1 MKSLHLFVLPLAL
14 CASAACLAAD
24 APAAETG
31 TAQSMKAGIDR
42 DTGRLRALTEQE
54 QSELASREA
63 GSRAAGSELR
73 RVGIRVPQTEAEAQQ
88 TQRVL
93 RNGAVMMD
101 VPMSLM
107 SSLVAERD
115 ADGNLVIRHG
125 NEAHAHDHA
134 GNRVEVAD
142 E

>member
-1 MKSLHLFVLPLAL
+1 MA
-14 CASAACLAAD
+14 
-24 APAAETG
+24 AAEG
-31 TAQSMKAGIDR
+31 
-42 DTGRLRALTEQE
+42 
-54 QSELASREA
+54 

-73 RVGIRVPQTEAEAQQ
+73 RAGIRVPQTEAEALQ
-88 TQRVL
+88 TQRVH
-93 RNGAVMMD
+93 RSGAVTMD

-115 ADGNLVIRHG
+115 ANGNLVIRHA

>member
-14 CASAACLAAD
+14 CASAASLAAD
-24 APAAETG
+24 APAAD
-31 TAQSMKAGIDR
+31 AAPAMKAAIDR
-42 DTGRLRALTEQE
+42 DTGKLRAPTAQE
-54 QSELASREA
+54 QAAMASAES
-63 GSRAAGSELR
+63 GSRAELR
-73 RVGIRVPQTEAEAQQ
+73 RAGIRVPETEAEALR
-88 TQRVL
+88 TQRVH
-93 RNGAVMMD
+93 RNGSVSMD

-125 NEAHAHDHA
+125 QEHA
-134 GNRVEVAD
+134 GHGHGATRVEVAD